1 MIVRL
6 NTDLAAGIL
15 GLAFAALLWLPR
27 EELGRLSIIFP
38 RAMIVITVLLSLAL
52 VIKAFVKPADRQ
64 IEIEGSPLRLVIGI
78 AVLFA
83 WWYAIGVLGF
93 LLATAIA
100 FFGFTW
106 FLARIEMPV
115 SARRLAMWVPIMAL
129 LIGVFYVAFT
139 EVLSVRLPTG
149 SLWS

>member
-1 MIVRL
+1 
-6 NTDLAAGIL
+6 
-15 GLAFAALLWLPR
+15 
-27 EELGRLSIIFP
+27 
-38 RAMIVITVLLSLAL
+38 
-52 VIKAFVKPADRQ
+52 
-64 IEIEGSPLRLVIGI
+64 
-78 AVLFA
+78 
-83 WWYAIGVLGF
+83 WWYAIGLVGF

-149 SLWS
+149 IWS

>member
-15 GLAFAALLWLPR
+15 GLGFAALLWLPR
-27 EELGRLSIIFP
+27 EEMGRLSTVFP
-38 RAMIVITVLLSLAL
+38 RAMIILTVLLALAL
-52 VIKAFVKPADRQ
+52 VVKAFVKPAEREV
-64 IEIEGSPLRLVIGI
+64 EIEGSPRRLVIAI

-93 LLATAIA
+93 LMATAIA

-149 SLWS
+149 IWS

>member
-15 GLAFAALLWLPR
+15 GLAFAAILWLPR

-38 RAMIVITVLLSLAL
+38 RAMIIITVLLALTL
-52 VIKAFVKPADRQ
+52 VIKAFVKPAERQ
-64 IEIEGSPLRLVIGI
+64 VEIEGSPLRLIIAI

-83 WWYAIGVLGF
+83 WWYAIGILGF

-106 FLARIEMPV
+106 FLARIETPV

-129 LIGVFYVAFT
+129 LIGVFYLAFT
-139 EVLSVRLPTG
+139 EILSVRLPTG

>member
-38 RAMIVITVLLSLAL
+38 RAMIIVTVLVSLAL
-52 VIKAFVKPADRQ
+52 MVKAFVKPAARQ
-64 IEIEGSPLRLVIGI
+64 VEIEGSPLRLVVAI
-78 AVLFA
+78 AILFA

-106 FLARIEMPV
+106 FLARIEIPV

-139 EVLSVRLPTG
+139 EVLSVRLPAG
-149 SLWS
+149 IWS

>member
-27 EELGRLSIIFP
+27 EEMGRLSIIFP
-38 RAMIVITVLLSLAL
+38 RAMIIVTVILAL
-52 VIKAFVKPADRQ
+52 ALIVKAFVKPAGREV
-64 IEIEGSPLRLVIGI
+64 EIEGSPLRLVITI
-78 AVLFA
+78 AVLLA
-83 WWYAIGVLGF
+83 WWYAIGLVGF

>member
-38 RAMIVITVLLSLAL
+38 RAMIIVTVLLALAL
-52 VIKAFVKPADRQ
+52 IVKAFVKPAERQ
-64 IEIEGSPLRLVIGI
+64 IEIEGSPLRLVIAI
-78 AVLFA
+78 AILFA
-83 WWYAIGVLGF
+83 WWYAIGLVGF